1 MINKSRGFFISFEG
15 VDGAGKSTQ
24 IGKLADHLRARG
36 ITVQVTREPGGTINA
51 EAIRRLI
58 VEGDAE
64 RWSPLSEALLMYAAR
79 ADHLDRVI
87 RPALSR
93 GEIVITDRFADST
106 AAYQGIAGG
115 LGETAVRSLHRA
127 VVGSDDPDLTL
138 ILDLPP
144 DVGLGRTQDRG
155 AAEARFE
162 GKGRAFQEAVRSAFL
177 KIARDNPDRC
187 VIIDAARDEAAVAA
201 DVAKTVDERLQ
212 SR

>member
-24 IGKLADHLRARG
+24 IGKLADYLRARG
-36 ITVQVTREPGGTINA
+36 IIVQVTREPGGTINA

-115 LGETAVRSLHRA
+115 LGEDAVRSLHRA

-138 ILDLPP
+138 I
-144 DVGLGRTQDRG
+144 
-155 AAEARFE
+155 
-162 GKGRAFQEAVRSAFL
+162 
-177 KIARDNPDRC
+177 
-187 VIIDAARDEAAVAA
+187 
-201 DVAKTVDERLQ
+201 
-212 SR
+212 